1 MKNYNIIFLIS
12 FIVAVGLMVGGF
24 FVPPTG
30 VIDGSVL
37 TASGILL
44 GFATCAQLPTLIHG
58 REVKIKKGEMTIELG
73 DNDEWPR
80 VNCNKTSTTNDSN

>member
-44 GFATCAQLPTLIHG
+44 AFATCAQLPTLIHG
-58 REVKIKKGEMTIELG
+58 REVRIKKGEMTIELG
-73 DNDEWPR
+73 EDDELPT
-80 VNCNKTSTTNDSN
+80 VNFKQKPSENDSN